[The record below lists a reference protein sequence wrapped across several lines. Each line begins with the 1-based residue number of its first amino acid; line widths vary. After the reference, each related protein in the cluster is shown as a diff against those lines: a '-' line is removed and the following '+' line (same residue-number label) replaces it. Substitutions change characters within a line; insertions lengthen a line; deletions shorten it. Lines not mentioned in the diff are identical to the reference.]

1 MDRESKYPWT
11 VSPLK
16 TLSTGL
22 SRESP
27 HQHLL
32 WLFYNYGLPKLS
44 LTEPHAP
51 CLVIATHWSSP
62 LWVPS
67 EQGLVTFSLVTNAKR
82 LAGGH
87 AVLHLHLSA
96 AESADPEEGAQG
108 LPAVLPMWLPGD
120 HPEGTL
126 SCPALRRWSQWRRQ
140 QRDSSEEETD
150 GVSRSIYHG
159 HHRVN
164 LDCMFVGIQRSN
176 KMLYLR
182 EFGQH
187 NTIMI
192 LNLEN
197 NYFLNP
203 RRKNFKKYSFLLLC
217 KSNINFVS
225 HIARAALQMGN
236 KEGI

>member
-1 MDRESKYPWT
+1 MAN
-11 VSPLK
+11 PLK
-16 TLSTGL
+16 TRSTRL

-44 LTEPHAP
+44 PTELHAL

-62 LWVPS
+62 HWAPS

-82 LAGGH
+82 LAGSH
-87 AVLHLHLSA
+87 AVLRLHPSA
-96 AESADPEEGAQG
+96 AEPADPEEGAQG
-108 LPAVLPMWLPGD
+108 LPAVLQMWLPGD
-120 HPEGTL
+120 HAERTL
-126 SCPALRRWSQWRRQ
+126 SCPALRRWSQWWRQ
-140 QRDSSEEETD
+140 QRDSSEEGTN
-150 GVSRSIYHG
+150 GVPQSIYHG

-164 LDCMFVGIQRSN
+164 HDCMFVGIQRSN
-176 KMLYLR
+176 KMLCLR
-182 EFGQH
+182 EFVQH
-187 NTIMI
+187 NTIMT
-192 LNLEN
+192 LNLE

-203 RRKNFKKYSFLLLC
+203 RRKNFKKYNFFLLY

-225 HIARAALQMGN
+225 HIARAALKMKN